1 MVLETG
7 SLSVFKDSGVPFS
20 DEASSYYI
28 QISSD
33 LLSEPYELKDGDNVK
48 GEVLTLIDMGFDHP
62 EFRKLPV
69 TFILQRSVPF
79 DKLYILKKEWQ
90 TNFRDRG
97 LVRATYRINV
107 TLIEAITKMKTI
119 KLYPN
124 TTVGSSHL

>member
-7 SLSVFKDSGVPFS
+7 SLSVFKDSGAPFS

-48 GEVLTLIDMGFDHP
+48 GEILTLIDMGFDHP
-62 EFRKLPV
+62 EFRLPI
-69 TFILQRSVPF
+69 TFILRRSHDS

-97 LVRATYRINV
+97 LVRPTYRINV
-107 TLIEAITKMKTI
+107 TLIEAITKTKTI

-124 TTVGSSHL
+124 TTVGPTRL